1 MIAFQNRLLGRH
13 YQRQRKLFSGNYLN
27 HPTRL
32 GTAEGSATCE
42 EAQPVG
48 NPHACKL
55 LANQLSSGLGRLTAF
70 APVADTGV

>member
-1 MIAFQNRLLGRH
+1 MIAFQNRLLGMH

-48 NPHACKL
+48 NPHAC
-55 LANQLSSGLGRLTAF
+55 
-70 APVADTGV
+70 